1 MFGPKGWYRGNQ
13 DNVCSTCLPGKYAS
27 DVASPFCLNCPAGYH
42 TNLTSASTCSRCTSE
57 TFQDEPRQALCKF
70 CKEGLI
76 PNNKSTACEKPR
88 WKVPRD
94 CRESEQYL
102 DDSSTNKMN
111 WTCEECYDGADC
123 RSFPSKSNL
132 KPLTNYRSMTWDPY
146 IFGKCTAP
154 GACDYELYPDN
165 NGCKPGHMSNV
176 SELCRQCE
184 IGWASASETETC
196 DQCPERNTTIA
207 LFVMAVIGTFCL
219 FSYLVSDSIDGAHEM
234 IKTKESMPF
243 HSISIRIVSSYLQV
257 SSMLLAFDVTL
268 PKSVR
273 TLMYVQAKRLLRDE
287 NARGGGDCL

>member
-1 MFGPKGWYRGNQ
+1 
-13 DNVCSTCLPGKYAS
+13 
-27 DVASPFCLNCPAGYH
+27 
-42 TNLTSASTCSRCTSE
+42 
-57 TFQDEPRQALCKF
+57 
-70 CKEGLI
+70 
-76 PNNKSTACEKPR
+76 
-88 WKVPRD
+88 
-94 CRESEQYL
+94 
-102 DDSSTNKMN
+102 
-111 WTCEECYDGADC
+111 
-123 RSFPSKSNL
+123 
-132 KPLTNYRSMTWDPY
+132 
-146 IFGKCTAP
+146 
-154 GACDYELYPDN
+154 
-165 NGCKPGHMSNV
+165 MSNV

-273 TLMYVQAKRLLRDE
+273 TLMYVQASTSSLSEQFLRF
-287 NARGGGDCL
+287 DCLTNVRADGVSFNSFTDSYHNTAVDLY